1 MMTKS
6 IFGALLSLTLAG
18 LSTGC
23 ATRHVT
29 TTTNGQ
35 TVYGEQAKI
44 IDRLRD
50 AGADLQKLMAAPDS
64 SVPQGILSKARCVAV
79 VPDMVKGGFV
89 FGATHGRGVATCRT
103 PNDGWSQP
111 AFFVVTGGTWGAQ
124 IGVES
129 VDLVMVIMSDKG
141 MQQLLSSEFKLG
153 AEGGVA
159 AGPVGREAQATSD
172 WKMKS
177 EVLVYSR
184 TRGLFAGLDL
194 SGAAIKPDEDS
205 MHAYYGKDVAA
216 SAVLN
221 NHGPKNPN
229 SQLFLS
235 QVSRAFSESRA
246 SR

>member
-1 MMTKS
+1 MIKATC
-6 IFGALLSLTLAG
+6 GVVLSLVMACMAA
-18 LSTGC
+18 GC

-29 TTTNGQ
+29 TTASGQ

-50 AGADLQKLMAAPDS
+50 AGADLEKLMGAPDS
-64 SVPQGILSKARCVAV
+64 AVPQDVLSDAKCVAV

-103 PNDGWSQP
+103 PEGWSEP
-111 AFFVVTGGTWGAQ
+111 AFFVVSGGTWGAQ
-124 IGVES
+124 IGLES
-129 VDLVMVIMSDKG
+129 VDLVMVIMNDKG

-153 AEGGVA
+153 GEAGVA
-159 AGPVGREAQATSD
+159 AGPVGREAQASTD

-194 SGAAIKPDEDS
+194 SGAVIKTDEDS
-205 MHAYYGKDVAA
+205 MHSYYGKDVEPNL
-216 SAVLN
+216 VLTN
-221 NHGPKNPN
+221 KGPKNPN
-229 SQLFLS
+229 SKLFLAE
-235 QVSRAFSESRA
+235 VHKAFAESRA

>member
-1 MMTKS
+1 MRQVICTGLAS
-6 IFGALLSLTLAG
+6 LALACLGA
-18 LSTGC
+18 GC

-29 TTTNGQ
+29 TTATGQ

-44 IDRLRD
+44 VERLRNSGD
-50 AGADLQKLMAAPDS
+50 DLQKLMAAPDS
-64 SVPQGILSKARCVAV
+64 AIPQDVLRSAKCVAV

-103 PNDGWSQP
+103 PSGWSQP
-111 AFFVVTGGTWGAQ
+111 AFFVVTGGSWGAQ

-129 VDLVMVIMSDKG
+129 VDLVMLVMNDKG

-159 AGPVGREAQATSD
+159 AGPLGREAQASTD

-194 SGAAIKPDEDS
+194 SGASIKPDDDS
-205 MHAYYGKDVAA
+205 THAYYGKDVPAELIL
-216 SAVLN
+216 SN
-221 NHGPKNPN
+221 RGPKNPN
-229 SQLFLS
+229 SRLFLAE
-235 QVSRAFSESRA
+235 VTRAFAESRA
-246 SR
+246 SAQ

>member
-1 MMTKS
+1 MIKEIYGT
-6 IFGALLSLTLAG
+6 LLSLALLA

-23 ATRHVT
+23 TTRHVT
-29 TTTNGQ
+29 TTASGQ

-44 IDRLRD
+44 IERLRD
-50 AGADLQKLMAAPDS
+50 AGADLQKLMEAPDS
-64 SVPQGILSKARCVAV
+64 AAPQEVLKSAKCVAV

-103 PNDGWSQP
+103 PEGGWSQP
-111 AFFVVTGGTWGAQ
+111 AFFVVTGGSWGAQ

-129 VDLVMVIMSDKG
+129 VDLVMVIMNDKG

-159 AGPVGREAQATSD
+159 AGPVGREAQASSD

-205 MHAYYGKDVAA
+205 MHAYYGKDVSAD
-216 SAVLN
+216 AVLN
-221 NHGPKNPN
+221 NRGPRNPN
-229 SQLFLS
+229 SKLFLS
-235 QVSRAFSESRA
+235 EVERAFSESRA